1 VDAVLPGKVNDSVHR
16 LVDATGKYGGE
27 EKFPVSVKISACAI
41 VSRLLISPIKI
52 TSDAWRNV

>member
-27 EKFPVSVKISACAI
+27 EKIPGLSKNQCVRHRFTIAYLTNQDYFR
-41 VSRLLISPIKI
+41 RL
-52 TSDAWRNV
+52 A